1 MFKQALVNTLVA
13 TSIVSILMASS
24 QLMAEEDRSEVLER
38 IKPIGTVTVEGQ
50 EAPASDDAPAAA
62 SVAAEAPAEAAP
74 AEPAPAPAPE
84 APAVA
89 AAAPASSA
97 VDGQAV
103 YQQACFA
110 CHMTG
115 AAGAPKLGD
124 AAAWGPRIALG
135 KSALMTSVLNGKGAM
150 PPKGGQMQLTEDEIS
165 AAIDYMVANSQ

>member
-1 MFKQALVNTLVA
+1 MFKQALVNTVVT
-13 TSIVSILMASS
+13 TSIASLLMLSS

-50 EAPASDDAPAAA
+50 EAPAEP
-62 SVAAEAPAEAAP
+62 VAETAEVPAAP
-74 AEPAPAPAPE
+74 APAQPAPE

-89 AAAPASSA
+89 ATAPAPAAPAAPAA

-115 AAGAPKLGD
+115 AAGAPKFGD
-124 AAAWGPRIALG
+124 KAAWAPRIATG
-135 KSALMTSVLNGKGAM
+135 KAALMTSALNGKGAM
-150 PPKGGQMQLTEDEIS
+150 PPKGGQAQLTEDQIS